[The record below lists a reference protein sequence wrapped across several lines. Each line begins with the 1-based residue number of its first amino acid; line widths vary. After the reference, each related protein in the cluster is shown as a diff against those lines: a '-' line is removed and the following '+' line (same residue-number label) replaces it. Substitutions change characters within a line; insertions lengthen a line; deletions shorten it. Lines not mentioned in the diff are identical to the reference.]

1 MSEGDL
7 EVPSQ
12 SPLKHLKMML
22 KRRLSITAKRKLKRY
37 FNVLAGWLLT
47 NTGRSGEAS
56 VPETVSAA
64 TGLKA
69 GDLVRVRSRE
79 EIQLTLDVW
88 GDLKG
93 CRFLPEMEQYYDTTQ
108 RVLKPVERFV
118 DERDYRVKKSKG
130 VVLLEGVICQGT
142 VDFGRCDRSCFF
154 FWREEWLAR
163 ID

>member
-1 MSEGDL
+1 MRPGECQLHGLARMSEGDL
-7 EVPSQ
+7 GVPSQ

-22 KRRLSITAKRKLKRY
+22 KRRLSITAKRKLKGY
-37 FNVLAGWLLT
+37 F
-47 NTGRSGEAS
+47 
-56 VPETVSAA
+56 
-64 TGLKA
+64 
-69 GDLVRVRSRE
+69 LVKVRSRE

-93 CRFLPEMEQYYDTTQ
+93 CRFLPEMEQYCDTTQ